1 MKLGVALCIVGSRP
15 PHGQRDLT
23 IQKLISLAP
32 RQARAGLLLSLV
44 LSGEDIDIKLVA
56 DGISET
62 FEAAKKETWI
72 LTESDAYQ
80 LRDWLSLLPFVT
92 PVTDLPDIVRGM
104 PEAQRH
110 QIGRAHV

>member
-1 MKLGVALCIVGSRP
+1 M
-15 PHGQRDLT
+15 
-23 IQKLISLAP
+23 
-32 RQARAGLLLSLV
+32 QARAGLLLSLV

-80 LRDWLSLLPFVT
+80 LRDWLRLLPFAT
-92 PVTDLPDIVRGM
+92 PVTDLPAIVRGM
-104 PEAQRH
+104 PDAHRHPRMLEAMRSEERR
-110 QIGRAHV
+110 GGKEWVR